1 MAYKIV
7 NRYGQNSKWEP
18 TARPYLTK
26 TWKVSSKE
34 ERLIEAING
43 KVLGNVKPRMRQIH
57 PKKK

>member
-7 NRYGQNSKWEP
+7 NRYGHMI
-18 TARPYLTK
+18 K
-26 TWKVSSKE
+26 TWKVSAKE